1 MVHRINSTD
10 SARINSIEKQHTK
23 QKPKIDRQFGAFID
37 EALQKTNTSKEI
49 NISSHAQKR
58 LDERGFSLNE
68 HDWTKIGE
76 AVQTLEDKGSKNS
89 LILYDDLALIAS
101 IQNRTVITALRSD
114 EMSDVTNIDSAIK
127 V

>member
-1 MVHRINSTD
+1 MMNNIQPTRSTP
-10 SARINSIEKQHTK
+10 IEQPKRTQSN
-23 QKPKIDRQFGAFID
+23 QPKIDRQFGAFID
-37 EALQKTNTSKEI
+37 EALQKTDSQKQI
-49 NISSHAQKR
+49 KMSQHAQKR
-58 LDERGFSLNE
+58 MDERGFSLNE
-68 HDWTKIGE
+68 QDWSKIEE

-101 IQNRTVITALRSD
+101 IQNRTVITALSSD